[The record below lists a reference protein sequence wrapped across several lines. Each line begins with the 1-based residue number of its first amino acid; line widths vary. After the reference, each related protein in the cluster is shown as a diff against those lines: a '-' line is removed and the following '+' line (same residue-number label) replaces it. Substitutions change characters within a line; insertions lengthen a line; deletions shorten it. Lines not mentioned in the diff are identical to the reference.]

1 VRPGRASEAP
11 NLTLV
16 RGSKAKGAGMLL
28 EDKKTKANPAVMRRA
43 AKVLGINTP
52 KATGAAADQELLGKL
67 RMEIAKRTATLTQE
81 QMFECV
87 ECKEISTDDTEF
99 CPFCGDEGVSSDE
112 NIAEVVGAVPANAR
126 QATSIPPPK
135 KSSKPAAAEVEE
147 VEKVEEVEAVVV
159 TPPTKRRGVGITR
172 TPVPVVVDVDARL
185 AEVEQELEAVLQRL
199 DVLKNSAV
207 GMSYDVGLE
216 LKKIRDQQLFKAR
229 GYTTFK
235 DFALNEL
242 PMKRESALHLC
253 SIVDT
258 WSRED
263 YLQMGYSK
271 IRLITAITDPVVKE
285 ELIAAAKGG
294 ATRAELTER
303 AMRGSTPP
311 PNKPA
316 VEKGEKITLL
326 GKIGARKQAVKFHDA
341 STGEV
346 LDHAGTFKNYKP
358 EIYGELEISDGVFV
372 RFGLRVNGSNQLEGL
387 TVKFVRA
394 GDGAE

>member
-16 RGSKAKGAGMLL
+16 KGSKAKAAGMLL

-43 AKVLGINTP
+43 AKVLGINAP

-67 RMEIAKRTATLTQE
+67 RLEIAKRTATLTQE

-99 CPFCGDEGVSSDE
+99 CPFCGDEGVSSE
-112 NIAEVVGAVPANAR
+112 AANIAEVVNGVPANAR

-135 KSSKPAAAEVEE
+135 KSSKPAAAEA
-147 VEKVEEVEAVVV
+147 VEAEVVA
-159 TPPTKRRGVGITR
+159 PSKRRGVGITR
-172 TPVPVVVDVDARL
+172 TPVPVAVDVDARL
-185 AEVEQELEAVLQRL
+185 AEFEEKLEAVLQRL

-216 LKKIRDQQLFKAR
+216 LKKIRDEQLFKAR

-294 ATRAELTER
+294 ATRAQLTER
-303 AMRGSTPP
+303 AARGSNPP
-311 PNKPA
+311 ASKPA

-341 STGEV
+341 ATGEV
-346 LDHAGTFKNYKP
+346 LDHAGTFKNFKP